1 MAEQEQIGGSG
12 GTNMR
17 GTGRE
22 WKERSRKA
30 IAKKG
35 RRGANGACERKG
47 TDAERE
53 RERSR
58 KKEQEEKVE
67 RRGEDVDEAIENWVG
82 GGNKRKGREEKEEG
96 GEKVR
101 GKK

>member
-1 MAEQEQIGGSG
+1 
-12 GTNMR
+12 MR

-53 RERSR
+53 RERGLER
-58 KKEQEEKVE
+58 KSKK
-67 RRGEDVDEAIENWVG
+67 RR
-82 GGNKRKGREEKEEG
+82 
-96 GEKVR
+96 
-101 GKK
+101 

>member
-1 MAEQEQIGGSG
+1 
-12 GTNMR
+12 MR

-53 RERSR
+53 RGLERKS
-58 KKEQEEKVE
+58 KK
-67 RRGEDVDEAIENWVG
+67 RR
-82 GGNKRKGREEKEEG
+82 
-96 GEKVR
+96 
-101 GKK
+101 

>member
-1 MAEQEQIGGSG
+1 MPSCSYFNVECICIIGFNLRSGLKQAGVTEQEQIGGSG

-53 RERSR
+53 RE
-58 KKEQEEKVE
+58 V
-67 RRGEDVDEAIENWVG
+67 
-82 GGNKRKGREEKEEG
+82 
-96 GEKVR
+96 
-101 GKK
+101 

>member
-1 MAEQEQIGGSG
+1 MAEQEQIGGSR

-53 RERSR
+53 RE
-58 KKEQEEKVE
+58 V
-67 RRGEDVDEAIENWVG
+67 
-82 GGNKRKGREEKEEG
+82 
-96 GEKVR
+96 
-101 GKK
+101 